1 MNYCDQTICDTVPD
15 LMQTAIAALLG
26 HTQDKVFI
34 KDEHLIY
41 RGASE
46 SFARMAGAENVREII
61 GKTDFELFHQD
72 LAHRYREDDNRLIV
86 NQKDLLDYLEP
97 ITEKDGK
104 PRYASTSKFILRNAQ
119 GQFIGLLGISRDV
132 TTDYYIQ
139 RNAIRE
145 LEYLFALPPDVYFA
159 MYLDITDWRIVGERQ
174 QAIDGYCFATHDSVD
189 TLFIQAS
196 ERIVDRRSQAGAF
209 YQTFNAQHLTELYNG
224 GKRQI
229 LLEYLR
235 QLKDGSLRWVRDEL
249 RYFHDQLNGHLCL
262 MLVVRD
268 IRRQKQEEEERRS
281 LADRDEMTGLLNRSS
296 TMRLI
301 SEHLAKETENNNSA
315 LMMIDADHF
324 KDINDTFG
332 HQVGD
337 AVLAEFAETL
347 RSCFR
352 STDLVGRIGGDE
364 FFVLMERTSD
374 RNAIEEKARQVLD
387 ALRKVEYGGIRISAS
402 IGISIRLKRE
412 DTLNSL
418 YEQADQALYYAKRNG
433 RNRAIFADEID

>member
-1 MNYCDQTICDTVPD
+1 MNYADQALCSSVPV
-15 LMQTAIAALLG
+15 LMQTAIDTLLRYCK
-26 HTQDKVFI
+26 DKVFI

-46 SFARMAGAENVREII
+46 SFARMAGVKDVSALI
-61 GKTDFELFHQD
+61 GKTDFDLFPYD
-72 LAHRYREDDNRLIV
+72 LAHRYREDDRRLIAG
-86 NQKDLLDYLEP
+86 QKDLRDYLEP

-104 PRYASTSKFILRNAQ
+104 PRYASTSKFILRDEQ
-119 GQFIGLLGISRDV
+119 GRFIGLLGLSRDV

-139 RNAIRE
+139 RNAVRE

-159 MYLDITDWRIVGERQ
+159 IYLDITDWRIVGEHRQ
-174 QAIDGYCFATHDSVD
+174 SIDGYEFAIHDSVD
-189 TLFIQAS
+189 ILFSSAS
-196 ERIVDRRSQAGAF
+196 EGVADRRSHAGDF
-209 YQTFNAQHLTELYNG
+209 YRQFTARHLSELYSQG
-224 GKRQI
+224 RRRI

-235 QLKDGSLRWVRDEL
+235 RLRDGSFRWVRDEL
-249 RYFHDQLNGHLCL
+249 TYFHDQMNDHLCV

-268 IRRQKQEEEERRS
+268 IRQQKQEEEQQRFM
-281 LADRDEMTGLLNRSS
+281 ADRDEMTGLLNRSS

-301 SEHLAKETENNNSA
+301 NERLATESENTGSA

-324 KDINDTFG
+324 KAINDTFG

-364 FFVLMERTSD
+364 FFVLMEHTSD
-374 RNAIEEKARQVLD
+374 RRAIEEKAHQVLD
-387 ALRKVEYGGIRISAS
+387 ALKRVEHGGISVSAS
-402 IGISIRLKRE
+402 IGISIRLRRE
-412 DTLNSL
+412 DTLTTL
-418 YEQADQALYYAKRNG
+418 YEQADQALYRAKRSG
-433 RNRAIFADEID
+433 RNQVFFADDVD